1 MISYMGLG
9 DQYPILKIIG
19 EIIYYGTIGGVI
31 IVFLIL
37 VAKRL
42 LDIGYPKKQVV
53 IFTVL
58 SILMSFP
65 AGYYG
70 SRGAGMFYKT
80 ASEWGVRLFFDT
92 MLHGNSHTFHA
103 SLVGP
108 LLFGILFCYLLRLK
122 FLEVFDAIYL
132 YVPLAHAFGRISCLI
147 IGCCWGNLVE
157 MNLYGWHLRFQN
169 PVPLYEF
176 TTNLVIFFFLR
187 RIHGHVYADPGLRQ
201 RWAGSIFASYFV
213 LYAPM
218 RIVYEVFRRERRI
231 FFELTQAQVMMGI
244 FMVISAVCFAFIYW
258 RYRRHC
264 EQGDLLPVTDPQ
276 AAESL
281 KRLFCLGG
289 LLISY
294 LLANFLIF
302 QLTRQLHL
310 WKWPIQPV
318 DSLADTYSRIF
329 YYLPVMLIPAYALYW
344 LKKAGEPIRPWFQ
357 WQRWSYV
364 FMIALAMSV
373 YYSIELLVLKK
384 VALRGVVFW
393 PPVIVMSVMNAFAEE
408 IMYRLAL
415 VRFLRRGAY
424 APWVANVVQ
433 SLVYSI
439 IHFMVAGPVLG
450 LFSIVYGFI
459 LGLVAQRSKS
469 ILPAI
474 ICHFI
479 IDLGCIGMPI
489 LRIHG

>member
-1 MISYMGLG
+1 MISYLGLG
-9 DQYPILKIIG
+9 NQYPILKLIG

-31 IVFLIL
+31 ILFLIL

-42 LDIGYPKKQVV
+42 LAIGYPKREVA

-58 SILMSFP
+58 SILMSYP

-70 SRGAGMFYKT
+70 SRGAGMFYKPM
-80 ASEWGVRLFFDT
+80 AEWGIAQFFDS
-92 MLHGNSHTFHA
+92 MLHGSSHTFHA
-103 SLVGP
+103 SLIGP
-108 LLFGILFCYLLRLK
+108 LLFGILFCWLLRLK
-122 FLEVFDAIYL
+122 FFEVFDAIYL
-132 YVPLAHAFGRISCLI
+132 YVPVAHAIGRVSCLI

-157 MNLYGWHLRFQN
+157 INLYGWHLSFQN

-187 RIHGHVYADPGLRQ
+187 RIYGHVYADAGLRQ

-244 FMVISAVCFAFIYW
+244 FMVISAVCFAFIYR
-258 RYRRHC
+258 RYRRHR
-264 EQGDLLPVTDPQ
+264 EQGDLLPVAAPQ
-276 AAESL
+276 EAESL
-281 KRLFCLGG
+281 KRLFSLAG
-289 LLISY
+289 LMVSY

-302 QLTRQLHL
+302 QLTRALHL

-318 DSLADTYSRIF
+318 LSLADTYSRIF
-329 YYLPVMLIPAYALYW
+329 YYLPVMLIPACALYG
-344 LKKAGEPIRPWFQ
+344 LKKTGEPIEPWFR
-357 WQRWSYV
+357 WQRWTWV
-364 FMIALAMSV
+364 FLIALGMSV

-384 VALRGVVFW
+384 VPLRGLAFW
-393 PPVIVMSVMNAFAEE
+393 PPIIVMSVMNAFAEE

-415 VRFLRRGAY
+415 VRFLRRAAY
-424 APWVANVVQ
+424 APWVANVAQ

-459 LGLVAQRSKS
+459 LGVVAQRSNS

-489 LRIHG
+489 LRFHG